1 MTDIKYDLE
10 TELQM
15 LNHIKQLL
23 GDMIL
28 KQRQMERMSADMNHI
43 PKTLGRPRLPP
54 KTPEEKREKHN
65 DYHKNYYH
73 ASTLS
78 NVIVCEIC
86 HKNTTVQKIKR
97 HQRSVW
103 CDKYKLFHNDC

>member
-1 MTDIKYDLE
+1 MTDIKDNLE

-15 LNHIKQLL
+15 LNYIKQLL

-28 KQRQMERMSADMNHI
+28 KQRQVERMSADMNHI
-43 PKTLGRPRLPP
+43 PKTLGRPRLAP
-54 KTPEEKREKHN
+54 KTLEEKREKHN

-73 ASTLS
+73 NSTLS
-78 NVIVCEIC
+78 DVIVCEIC

-97 HQRSVW
+97 HQRSLW
-103 CDKYKLFHNDC
+103 CAKHKLFHNDI

>member
-1 MTDIKYDLE
+1 MTDIKDNLE

-15 LNHIKQLL
+15 LNYIKQLL

-28 KQRQMERMSADMNHI
+28 KHKQIERMDADMNRI
-43 PKTLGRPRLPP
+43 PKTLGRPRLPE
-54 KTPEEKREKHN
+54 KSLEEKRVKHN

>member
-28 KQRQMERMSADMNHI
+28 KQRQIERMSADTNQI
-43 PKTLGRPRLPP
+43 QKTMGRPRLPE

-73 ASTLS
+73 NSTLS
-78 NVIVCEIC
+78 DVIVCEIC
-86 HKNTTVQKIKR
+86 HKNITVQKIKR

>member
-1 MTDIKYDLE
+1 MTDIKDNLE

-28 KQRQMERMSADMNHI
+28 KQKQIERMSTDTNQI
-43 PKTLGRPRLPP
+43 QKTMGRPRLPE
-54 KTPEEKREKHN
+54 KTLEEKREKHN

-78 NVIVCEIC
+78 DVIVCEIC
-86 HKNTTVQKIKR
+86 HNNTTVQKIKR
-97 HQRSVW
+97 HQGSLLV
-103 CDKYKLFHNDC
+103 CKTQITSQ